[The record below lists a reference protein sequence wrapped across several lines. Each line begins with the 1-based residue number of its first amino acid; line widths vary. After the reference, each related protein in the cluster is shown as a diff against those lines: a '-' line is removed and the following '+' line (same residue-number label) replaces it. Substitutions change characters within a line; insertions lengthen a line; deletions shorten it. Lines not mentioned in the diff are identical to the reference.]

1 MYFHIAWAL
10 AEVHKDHKHHFLME
24 NKKISRKSS
33 NTEHVQGVTSCVF
46 FFHYKAVKVSMNSL
60 QSLNIFSS
68 KKSFDF
74 FFNKISH
81 WKSVFLFMWNSSPTA
96 EQHSWHFYT
105 AFQLF
110 RFDFFWGTAK
120 VQLSLTMQP
129 EICNTLSALSVLSL
143 KAGRY
148 GSAQVW
154 TFRGSLARIT
164 MILITSMCIRHGWK
178 GRWYWSAG
186 KLSLK
191 EGNLFRMLNT
201 C

>member
-1 MYFHIAWAL
+1 
-10 AEVHKDHKHHFLME
+10 
-24 NKKISRKSS
+24 
-33 NTEHVQGVTSCVF
+33 
-46 FFHYKAVKVSMNSL
+46 MNSL

-74 FFNKISH
+74 FLIKSLTGRVRVSVYVKLKPNCRTTFLTFLYCISTF
-81 WKSVFLFMWNSSPTA
+81 WFW
-96 EQHSWHFYT
+96 
-105 AFQLF
+105 
-110 RFDFFWGTAK
+110 FFWGTAK
-120 VQLSLTMQP
+120 VQLPLTMQP
-129 EICNTLSALSVLSL
+129 KICNTLSALSVLSF
-143 KAGRY
+143 KAGRN

-164 MILITSMCIRHGWK
+164 MILITCMCIRHGWK